1 MDHIF
6 WLVSIFIFVSV
17 NELVLGA
24 KLFYNHLLSIRS
36 FVWASVKESFVIYV
50 YYLYSSKPS
59 ANKETVG
66 YVLLLQIGIFCV
78 GDKRT
83 APPPQKKKI
92 AKIRIYSYMYMR
104 SRKGQFW
111 KEIKL
116 MKTKYIKSN
125 FFWGKEVHIVHC
137 TIRIRSL
144 YPLPLKLPWTRRGWW
159 GILWTRRGGGESF
172 GQGGVVGNGDR
183 QCKLSRKILLFPERW
198 LYWIK
203 N

>member
-83 APPPQKKKI
+83 APPPKKNSKDKNILLYVYEKQKK
-92 AKIRIYSYMYMR
+92 A
-104 SRKGQFW
+104 
-111 KEIKL
+111 
-116 MKTKYIKSN
+116 
-125 FFWGKEVHIVHC
+125 V
-137 TIRIRSL
+137 
-144 YPLPLKLPWTRRGWW
+144 LKRT
-159 GILWTRRGGGESF
+159 
-172 GQGGVVGNGDR
+172 
-183 QCKLSRKILLFPERW
+183 
-198 LYWIK
+198 
-203 N
+203 

>member
-1 MDHIF
+1 MQVILLVKLSFSMQVFLLVLLYVKKEEFWAHKPYFMDHIF

-83 APPPQKKKI
+83 APPPPQKKQK
-92 AKIRIYSYMYMR
+92 
-104 SRKGQFW
+104 
-111 KEIKL
+111 
-116 MKTKYIKSN
+116 
-125 FFWGKEVHIVHC
+125 
-137 TIRIRSL
+137 
-144 YPLPLKLPWTRRGWW
+144 
-159 GILWTRRGGGESF
+159 
-172 GQGGVVGNGDR
+172 
-183 QCKLSRKILLFPERW
+183 
-198 LYWIK
+198 
-203 N
+203 